1 MTMKNAVT
9 ISAAVLLFA
18 TFVCQATADTY
29 EPQWKP
35 GADSPF
41 EVGTQLRPWTIRDEG
56 MDTIL
61 DNCQSM
67 AGVNNIYLI
76 VIMHH
81 EHRPFQAKKFPHNPV
96 RETFMAEDSTV
107 AWSPDMMRYGKIK
120 PKLSEYDWIRETDW
134 LKLTIDACRERGLGV
149 GAEIS
154 HYPMPKSML
163 TKDSEWI
170 QRNVRGDPVNKPR
183 FCCHHPDV
191 RHYVLALFGDLAANY
206 DLDYIQT
213 CQYLGGECFCEHCIR
228 AAKDLGF
235 DMAAAIPVLQK
246 DKDAEPYREQY
257 RKFRRKAN
265 TRFFR
270 DIAETIRKENPKC
283 SLRLNDVYSW
293 GGHDPYAKGYDFKA
307 ISPHLGSMVNQDH
320 QEQKGRPDE
329 DFAHRKA
336 WLTYNRDCLGPD
348 TPLLSGIAARMQATP
363 ELVRRGI
370 KVAVQHP
377 AKINGLAL
385 KHYDGA
391 SFSLLRA
398 FKQGMIEA
406 GVQGLTPTLGKEAED
421 MELEGYAPFDEELAE
436 EWGVETTGTGSA
448 SHLFNL
454 PSGVYDVRITYFD
467 DPVGQSDVKLV
478 IAGTEK
484 ASFKMDEDCDCWRR
498 RMFRDVEIN
507 KGDRITLTGRVDQ
520 EDLARLDFVEYIPR

>member
-1 MTMKNAVT
+1 MTVRNAVIT
-9 ISAAVLLFA
+9 SAAVLSAALVLPA
-18 TFVCQATADTY
+18 AADSH
-29 EPQWKP
+29 EPHWQP

-41 EVGTQLRPWTIRDEG
+41 EVGTQLRPWTILDEG
-56 MDTIL
+56 MGTIL
-61 DNCQSM
+61 DNCRSM

-76 VIMHH
+76 VIMHQ

-107 AWSPDMMRYGKIK
+107 AWFPDMKRYGKIK
-120 PKLSEYDWIRETDW
+120 PRLSGYRWIRETDW
-134 LKLTIDACRERGLGV
+134 LKLTVDACRERGLGV

-163 TKDSEWI
+163 TKDSEWV
-170 QRNVRGDPVNKPR
+170 QKDVHGDAVSKPR

-191 RHYVLALFGDLAANY
+191 REYILGLFGDLSANY

-228 AAKDLGF
+228 AAKELGF
-235 DMAAAIPVLQK
+235 DMEAAIPVLQRNA
-246 DKDAEPYREQY
+246 DARPYREQY
-257 RKFRRKAN
+257 QKFRREAN
-265 TRFFR
+265 TRFFK

-283 SLRLNDVYSW
+283 HLRLNDVYSW

-307 ISPHLGSMVNQDH
+307 IGPHLGSMVNQDH
-320 QEQKGRPDE
+320 QEQKGRPNE

-336 WLTYNRDCLGPD
+336 WLTYNRDRLGPD
-348 TPLLSGIAARMQATP
+348 TPLLSGIAARMEATP
-363 ELVRRGI
+363 DLVRRGI

-377 AKINGLAL
+377 AKIDGVAL

-406 GVQGLTPTLGKEAED
+406 GVQGLEPTLGKEVEA
-421 MELEGYAPFDEELAE
+421 MELEGYVPFDEELAE
-436 EWGVETTGTGSA
+436 EWGVETSGEGAA
-448 SHLFNL
+448 SFAFDL
-454 PSGVYDVRITYFD
+454 PSGTYDVRITYFD
-467 DPVGQSDVKLV
+467 DPAGQSEVKLS
-478 IAGTEK
+478 IAGEETVC
-484 ASFKMDEDCDCWRR
+484 FKMDEDCNCWRWR
-498 RMFRDVEIN
+498 RFENIAIST
-507 KGDRITLTGRVDQ
+507 GDRVTLNGRADRD
-520 EDLARLDFVEYIPR
+520 DLARLDFIEFVRK